1 MIVDPLKVAVA
12 VALTGVL
19 AYAGYTDWRHRRLPN
34 WCSLAGLALFVP
46 WAFSGP
52 IDGVLLAL
60 AAFALAAVITFTMYA
75 FKIIGAGDSKLFS
88 VLALF
93 AGIKLLP
100 TFALVVAV
108 SGGVVAMI
116 YIALRP
122 TENLIAFQSR
132 GKVTYGRGVPYGLAI
147 APGALVIV
155 WMQALGLTTLLKL
168 PV

>member
-1 MIVDPLKVAVA
+1 MILDPLKVAVA

-19 AYAGYTDWRHRRLPN
+19 AYAGYIDWRDRRLPN
-34 WCSLAGLALFVP
+34 WCSLAGLALFLP
-46 WAFSGP
+46 WAFSGTV
-52 IDGVLLAL
+52 DGVLLAL
-60 AAFALAAVITFTMYA
+60 AAFAVTAVITFTMYA
-75 FKIIGAGDSKLFS
+75 FKGIGAGDSKLFS

-100 TFALVVAV
+100 VYVLVVV
-108 SGGVVAMI
+108 LTGGLVALT
-116 YIALRP
+116 YIAFRP

-147 APGALVIV
+147 APGALLIV
-155 WMQALGLTTLLKL
+155 WMQALGLAALLRL